1 MGSSSPTM
9 RALCR
14 RAPGVQRGALGLL
27 LAASLGVGCGGDDG
41 ETGSTTTTTTTEAPC
56 GPGELELADGRCQP
70 PGLPLDMPCPP
81 GEAPLEDGSCQAAG
95 VPPSECGDG
104 FTSDGE
110 GGCEPIL
117 PKDPCPDGLM
127 AIPGETVCHEVAPC
141 GAGTWGDIPVEAN
154 TQFVDGA
161 YSELDSDGSQE
172 KPWKTIQ
179 AGVDAAAK
187 GAIVAIAA
195 GTYQENVELSFKPRR
210 LWGRCP
216 SMVTIEGIDP
226 QNPAVQVF
234 VSGAEVRGVGI
245 TGPSAGVLALNADP
259 LLVEDVHVHDTGGWG
274 VVALQPSSVTV
285 RGSLLERTTDVGTHA
300 RGATMVIE
308 RTAVRDVLALGLS
321 VDGYPEGDVRA
332 NVTVRSSLLEGI
344 RRTAVNV
351 QETDLVVEGV
361 AIRSIA
367 PGMPDTDIPAT
378 GVVAWMSNAAVRQS
392 TIEGLHIGVILDE
405 GPEGLVERV
414 TVADGISSPQ
424 EPSVSSW
431 ITGILVQGTSKLSR
445 GVIRESTVVRQP
457 EYGITVLGATA
468 VVESTLVRDNVRD
481 LQHESGVDAQ
491 EADVTIRRSAI
502 LDHAHLGLTLEAA
515 SVLLES
521 SVVRGVRPTTDA
533 GDCVAVR
540 WLLSGNMA
548 PSSLVIRSSVIEDC
562 VETGIAA
569 VESDLVMEDTIVR
582 GVKSRADGLFGDGVA
597 VLTGPL
603 AQGSLQITGGRI
615 EETARAGIS
624 TFGGKVDIGFSSISC
639 AKFDLVGEQIESAP
653 FSFNKTGDNVC
664 GCPDTTELCK
674 VDSPGIAPPE
684 LH

>member
-1 MGSSSPTM
+1 MVRPLSSTLLGL
-9 RALCR
+9 ALP
-14 RAPGVQRGALGLL
+14 ALL
-27 LAASLGVGCGGDDG
+27 LAACGNG
-41 ETGSTTTTTTTEAPC
+41 ETPPPDVPC
-56 GPGELELADGRCQP
+56 AAGEQELGDGRCQP

-81 GEAPLEDGSCQAAG
+81 GETPLEDGSCQAAG
-95 VPPSECGDG
+95 VPPSQCGEG
-104 FTSDGE
+104 FAADGE
-110 GGCEPIL
+110 GGCEPVL
-117 PKDPCPDGLM
+117 PQEACPDGLM
-127 AIPGETVCHEVAPC
+127 AVPGETACREVAPC
-141 GAGTWGDIPVEAN
+141 GTGTWGEIPVDAD
-154 TQFVDGA
+154 TQFVDGS
-161 YSELDSDGSQE
+161 YSGLDSDGSQA

-195 GTYQENVELSFKPRR
+195 GTYQENVEVTFKPRR

-216 SMVTIEGIDP
+216 SMVTLEGIDP
-226 QNPAVQVF
+226 QNPTVQVF

-245 TGPSAGVLALNADP
+245 TGPSAGVLGLNTDP
-259 LLVEDVHVHDTGGWG
+259 LLVEDVHIHDTGGWG

-285 RGSLLERTTDVGTHA
+285 RGSLVERTTDVGVHA
-300 RGATMVIE
+300 RGAAVAIE
-308 RTAVRDVLALGLS
+308 RTNVRDVLALGLS
-321 VDGYPEGDVRA
+321 VDGFPDGDARA

-351 QETDLVVEGV
+351 QETELVVEGV
-361 AIRSIA
+361 AIRSAA
-367 PGMPDTDIPAT
+367 PGMADTDVPVT

-392 TIEGLHIGVILDE
+392 TIEGLHNGIILDSC
-405 GPEGLVERV
+405 PEGLVERV
-414 TVADGISSPQ
+414 TVADGLSSPQ
-424 EPSVSSW
+424 EPSQSSW
-431 ITGILVQGTSKLSR
+431 ITGILVQGKSKPAN

-457 EYGITVLGATA
+457 QYGITVLGATA

-481 LQHESGVDAQ
+481 MQHESGVDAQ

-540 WLLSGNMA
+540 WLLDGNMA
-548 PSSLVIRSSVIEDC
+548 PSSLTVRSSVIEDC

-569 VESDLVMEDTIVR
+569 VESSLVMENTIVR
-582 GVKSRADGLFGDGVA
+582 GVKSREDGLFGDGVA

-603 AQGSLQITGGRI
+603 ALGSLQITGGRI
-615 EETARAGIS
+615 EEAARAGIS

-674 VDSPGIAPPE
+674 VDSPGIAPPA